1 MSSTLRPSKLKHP
14 PRNASSL
21 SFLSPHH
28 THHRHPLHRRLFSTH
43 HHHLPKLQ
51 PRLLLRPITNITYP
65 FSGGDRPAH
74 CGFPGF
80 SLTCRDN
87 TITELT
93 TETSLTYRVLQIHQ
107 PQKTLILSRSDL
119 YNNTCPSEFHNTT
132 LNSTLFSY
140 DGPQNDALNL
150 VYGCNTSAMTARPY
164 NLFSCNSAD
173 FNFTDSYY
181 LVGPVPRDPILRLI
195 YCGMI
200 ISVPVL
206 RSASNG
212 LTDLQ
217 LSLGEA
223 LMQGFS
229 VNYSDPYERFC
240 SKCSG
245 LGGQCG
251 FDSVLDRPLC
261 ICGDRPCPFA
271 STLLPE
277 GMSPNAR
284 GPFVG
289 SRKVLSDQE
298 KYVIIGVSLG
308 IAGIVISSIIIFYIR
323 KQFKL
328 QEADQESKQNIDKF
342 LLSHGSLAPKRYNYR
357 EIKKI
362 TNSFAEKLGKG
373 GYGIVYKGKL
383 PAGQL
388 VAVKVLTE
396 TDNNAEEFINEV
408 ASISRTSH
416 VNIVNLLGFCYDR
429 KKRVLVYEYM
439 PNKSLDKF
447 ICKSGG
453 CQLDWETLYGI
464 AVGVARGLEYLH
476 RGCNTRIV
484 HFDIKP
490 QNILL
495 DEDFCPKI
503 SDFGLAKL
511 FKKKQSIISMLG
523 TRGTVG
529 YIAPEVFSRNFGAVS
544 HKSDVYS
551 FGMML
556 LEMAG
561 ARKNDKIEGIES
573 SEDYFLDKI
582 YGHVVLK
589 NEKLDGLMTE
599 EQEESARKMLL
610 VGVWC
615 IQTAPSDRPPMTK
628 VLEMLEGSLESIQIP
643 PKPFLYS
650 PNLSGSLSSS
660 VSVDVDTEIPM
671 ERIAT
676 G

>member
-1 MSSTLRPSKLKHP
+1 
-14 PRNASSL
+14 
-21 SFLSPHH
+21 
-28 THHRHPLHRRLFSTH
+28 
-43 HHHLPKLQ
+43 
-51 PRLLLRPITNITYP
+51 
-65 FSGGDRPAH
+65 
-74 CGFPGF
+74 
-80 SLTCRDN
+80 
-87 TITELT
+87 
-93 TETSLTYRVLQIHQ
+93 
-107 PQKTLILSRSDL
+107 
-119 YNNTCPSEFHNTT
+119 
-132 LNSTLFSY
+132 
-140 DGPQNDALNL
+140 
-150 VYGCNTSAMTARPY
+150 
-164 NLFSCNSAD
+164 
-173 FNFTDSYY
+173 
-181 LVGPVPRDPILRLI
+181 
-195 YCGMI
+195 MI

-206 RSASNG
+206 RSASSG

-217 LSLGEA
+217 LSIGEA

-229 VNYSDPYERFC
+229 VDYSDPYERLC
-240 SKCSG
+240 SECSG

-251 FDSVLDRPLC
+251 FDSVLDRHLC
-261 ICGDRPCPFA
+261 ICGDRPCSVA

-277 GMSPNAR
+277 GMSPNAT

-289 SRKVLSDQE
+289 SRKVPSDLQ

-308 IAGIVISSIIIFYIR
+308 IAGIVMSSIIIFNIR

-328 QEADQESKQNIDKF
+328 PEEV
-342 LLSHGSLAPKRYNYR
+342 
-357 EIKKI
+357 KKI

-383 PAGQL
+383 PDGQL
-388 VAVKVLTE
+388 VAVKVLSE
-396 TDNNAEEFINEV
+396 TDNNTEEFINEV

-429 KKRVLVYEYM
+429 EKRVLVYEYM

-447 ICKSGG
+447 ICKSGSIDPG

-464 AVGVARGLEYLH
+464 A
-476 RGCNTRIV
+476 
-484 HFDIKP
+484 
-490 QNILL
+490 
-495 DEDFCPKI
+495 
-503 SDFGLAKL
+503 
-511 FKKKQSIISMLG
+511 KKQSIISMLG

-561 ARKNDKIEGIES
+561 ARKNDKIQGIES
-573 SEDYFLDKI
+573 SGDYFLDKI

-615 IQTAPSDRPPMTK
+615 VQTAPSDRPPMTR
-628 VLEMLEGSLESIQIP
+628 VVEMLEGTLESIQIP

-660 VSVDVDTEIPM
+660 VSVDVDTDINGSL
-671 ERIAT
+671 AT

>member
-1 MSSTLRPSKLKHP
+1 
-14 PRNASSL
+14 
-21 SFLSPHH
+21 
-28 THHRHPLHRRLFSTH
+28 
-43 HHHLPKLQ
+43 
-51 PRLLLRPITNITYP
+51 
-65 FSGGDRPAH
+65 
-74 CGFPGF
+74 
-80 SLTCRDN
+80 
-87 TITELT
+87 
-93 TETSLTYRVLQIHQ
+93 
-107 PQKTLILSRSDL
+107 
-119 YNNTCPSEFHNTT
+119 
-132 LNSTLFSY
+132 
-140 DGPQNDALNL
+140 
-150 VYGCNTSAMTARPY
+150 
-164 NLFSCNSAD
+164 
-173 FNFTDSYY
+173 
-181 LVGPVPRDPILRLI
+181 
-195 YCGMI
+195 
-200 ISVPVL
+200 
-206 RSASNG
+206 
-212 LTDLQ
+212 
-217 LSLGEA
+217 
-223 LMQGFS
+223 MQGFS
-229 VNYSDPYERFC
+229 VNYSDPYERLC

-251 FDSVLDRPLC
+251 FDSVLGRPLC
-261 ICGDRPCPFA
+261 ICGNRPCPFA
-271 STLLPE
+271 LTLLPE
-277 GMSPNAR
+277 GMVR
-284 GPFVG
+284 TLHGLLQDLQRCFLICT
-289 SRKVLSDQE
+289 R
-298 KYVIIGVSLG
+298 VSLG
-308 IAGIVISSIIIFYIR
+308 IAGLVISSIIIFYIR

-328 QEADQESKQNIDKF
+328 QEADQKSQNIDKF

-383 PAGQL
+383 PDGQL

-396 TDNNAEEFINEV
+396 TDNNTEEFINEV

-429 KKRVLVYEYM
+429 EKRVLVYEYM

-447 ICKSGG
+447 ICKSGSTDPG

-495 DEDFCPKI
+495 DEEFCPKI

-511 FKKKQSIISMLG
+511 FKKQQSIISMLG
-523 TRGTVG
+523 ARGTVG

-561 ARKNDKIEGIES
+561 ARKNDIEAIES
-573 SEDYFLDKI
+573 SEDYFLEKI
-582 YGHVVLK
+582 YRHIVLK

-599 EQEESARKMLL
+599 EQEESARKMFL

-628 VLEMLEGSLESIQIP
+628 VVEMLEGSLESIQIP

-650 PNLSGSLSSS
+650 PNLSGPQFSSS
-660 VSVDVDTEIPM
+660 VSVDADAEISTE
-671 ERIAT
+671 ERGIYLQKMT
-676 G
+676 GRQIR

>member
-1 MSSTLRPSKLKHP
+1 MPPSL
-14 PRNASSL
+14 SSL
-21 SFLSPHH
+21 LI
-28 THHRHPLHRRLFSTH
+28 TLTTATLFTAAYS
-43 HHHLPKLQ
+43 Q
-51 PRLLLRPITNITYP
+51 PTTTYPNCNRTFSCGPITNITYP

-87 TITELT
+87 NITELT
-93 TETSLTYRVLQIHQ
+93 TQTSLTYRVLQIHQ

-140 DGPQNDALNL
+140 DGPQNDDLNL
-150 VYGCNTSAMTARPY
+150 FYGCNVSAMPTSPY
-164 NLFSCNSAD
+164 NHFSCNSPGLK
-173 FNFTDSYY
+173 FTDSYY
-181 LVGPVPRDPILRLI
+181 LVGPIPHDPILRII
-195 YCGMI
+195 YCRMI

-212 LTDLQ
+212 LTD
-217 LSLGEA
+217 
-223 LMQGFS
+223 F
-229 VNYSDPYERFC
+229 
-240 SKCSG
+240 G

-251 FDSVLDRPLC
+251 FDSVLGRPLC
-261 ICGDRPCPFA
+261 ICGNRPCPFA
-271 STLLPE
+271 LTLLPE
-277 GMSPNAR
+277 GMVRTLHGLLQLRRRNLLS
-284 GPFVG
+284 
-289 SRKVLSDQE
+289 SREHNLRVETLSSMS
-298 KYVIIGVSLG
+298 V
-308 IAGIVISSIIIFYIR
+308 A
-323 KQFKL
+323 
-328 QEADQESKQNIDKF
+328 QNIDKF

-383 PAGQL
+383 PDGQL

-396 TDNNAEEFINEV
+396 TDNNTEEFINEV

-429 KKRVLVYEYM
+429 EKRVLVYEYM

-447 ICKSGG
+447 ICKSGSTDPG

-495 DEDFCPKI
+495 DEEFCPKI

-511 FKKKQSIISMLG
+511 FKKQQSIISMLG
-523 TRGTVG
+523 ARGTVG

-561 ARKNDKIEGIES
+561 ARKNDIEAIES
-573 SEDYFLDKI
+573 SEDYFLEKI
-582 YGHVVLK
+582 YRHIVLK

-599 EQEESARKMLL
+599 EQEESARKMFL

-628 VLEMLEGSLESIQIP
+628 VVEMLEGSLESIQIP

-650 PNLSGSLSSS
+650 PNLSGPQFSSS
-660 VSVDVDTEIPM
+660 VSVDADAEISTE
-671 ERIAT
+671 